1 MATRNKADHFWY
13 ARNPSKFRRKT
24 AHLSL
29 MEVGA
34 YDRLLD
40 WYYENRKPL
49 SDNWVHLHRICGAVA
64 PDEQDAV
71 QSVVRE
77 FFVLKDSGW
86 HNKHADEEL
95 AKAAEISEKR
105 AAAQAEKERQRLAK
119 QGANA
124 PAKAP
129 ANAPTDTDTTTRESN
144 KLDSHRARAPE
155 KIDGEEFSEFFKAY
169 PKPTAMGAARS
180 SFTNAILMRGADP
193 KQIINAAKNYAAK
206 EAKRPDDEMRYIPNP
221 SKWLDDEC
229 YKDPHLQEQSK
240 AAPSLDDFTG
250 WQRKTAEMF
259 GFHIARS
266 WFLQCTLDESTGTI
280 HAPSRFVRDHIVQ
293 HYGKELKDAL
303 GVNGVTFEPVKK

>member
-64 PDEQDAV
+64 PEEQDAV
-71 QSVVRE
+71 QSVVKE
-77 FFVLKDSGW
+77 FFVLKESGW

-129 ANAPTDTDTTTRESN
+129 TDTDTTTIDSN
-144 KLDSHRARAPE
+144 KLESISPRVRAPN
-155 KIDGEEFSEFFKAY
+155 KIEGEDFSEFFKAY

-193 KQIINAAKNYAAK
+193 KQIINAAKNFATK
-206 EAKRPDDEMRYIPNP
+206 EARRPDDERRYIPNP
-221 SKWLDDEC
+221 AKWLDSEC
-229 YKDPHLQEQSK
+229 YADPDLQEERK
-240 AAPSLDDFTG
+240 AAPSLNDFTG
-250 WQRKTAEMF
+250 WHKKAAEVF
-259 GFHIARS
+259 GLHIAKA
-266 WFLQCTLDESTGTI
+266 WFLQCTLDGETL
-280 HAPSRFVRDHIVQ
+280 HAPSRFVRDHIKQ
-293 HYGKELKDAL
+293 QYAKELKDAL
-303 GVNGVTFEPVKK
+303 NVTNIICEGVK